1 MMIFKFFFQSST
13 KLSLICK
20 QLKLE
25 LPNAAGSSLKSASFG
40 LGSAHLVFGLR
51 REGLQPLSI
60 FVIVCV
66 GEIHPLCLS

>member
-20 QLKLE
+20 QLE